1 MTTSIPKTSSRRNSP
16 DWSLFPEN
24 DGQCIT
30 GFMVND
36 SAMSI
41 NLHYQEVSN
50 QRTGQ
55 VLTFNVNTDY
65 AYTGIRH
72 DPTGTHLASLKSGIE
87 NLVHSS
93 DMGCLAYMQGLT
105 GYYNQLEFPYLN
117 SLGSAGQIVSIESA
131 TLYLYPLARSYNEVS
146 QLPNDIRL
154 YITDE
159 NNVLEDYV
167 YGSDGVTVQTG
178 DLTIDEM
185 YGKRDLLLLRP
196 HRIHPQQLRHFGHQA
211 AETADESDRRRKHH
225 HLQRGHLHQRPR
237 TRETM
242 QIRRKI
248 QNIQRAMKRHYR
260 IPLLLCSLCTAS
272 LTAVAQNTTN
282 LPTSMYGVGELSA
295 GDGGR
300 YAGMGNTGIALN
312 RTGFLNTLNPAA
324 ITRMDTACFTFDV
337 GVSASYARYSF
348 LSEHSSNF
356 TGNPN
361 RISMGFRVLPR
372 WYALVGAAPYSSVG
386 YVIQTE
392 EEIEGMPGNYTY
404 SLFEGTGGL
413 YRCYVTNAFAL
424 SRQLSVGINL
434 GMIAGTVTQSET
446 QESAVVKYES
456 SKQVFYADFGI
467 HYEWGATGQRKWA
480 AGLVFAPSLPISH
493 DNTLTYSNSS
503 TSENLDKGYHS
514 RTQYLPM
521 HLGTGLSITT
531 ERWVLT
537 ADYNYLDWSRNSSSY
552 TSMKYE
558 NQHKVNL
565 ERTLHYEATSGTFH
579 RADGWNRFR
588 QLLYQPERR
597 EDAVSGSQC
606 RGQLPIRYSY
616 LSLGATWRKQ
626 LNTRSN
632 LMQESRFS
640 LNLNLT
646 FGERIFESK
655 TKVIQGSG
663 SPQITRILHRMI
675 IICWIY
681 ICNALHI

>member
-1 MTTSIPKTSSRRNSP
+1 
-16 DWSLFPEN
+16 
-24 DGQCIT
+24 
-30 GFMVND
+30 
-36 SAMSI
+36 
-41 NLHYQEVSN
+41 
-50 QRTGQ
+50 
-55 VLTFNVNTDY
+55 
-65 AYTGIRH
+65 
-72 DPTGTHLASLKSGIE
+72 
-87 NLVHSS
+87 
-93 DMGCLAYMQGLT
+93 
-105 GYYNQLEFPYLN
+105 
-117 SLGSAGQIVSIESA
+117 
-131 TLYLYPLARSYNEVS
+131 
-146 QLPNDIRL
+146 
-154 YITDE
+154 
-159 NNVLEDYV
+159 
-167 YGSDGVTVQTG
+167 
-178 DLTIDEM
+178 
-185 YGKRDLLLLRP
+185 
-196 HRIHPQQLRHFGHQA
+196 
-211 AETADESDRRRKHH
+211 
-225 HLQRGHLHQRPR
+225 
-237 TRETM
+237 
-242 QIRRKI
+242 
-248 QNIQRAMKRHYR
+248 MKRHYR

-361 RISMGFRVLPR
+361 RISMSFRVLPR

-392 EEIEGMPGNYTY
+392 EEIKGMPSNYTY

-456 SKQVFYADFGI
+456 SKQAFYADFGI

-531 ERWVLT
+531 ELWVLT

-565 ERTLHYEATSGTFH
+565 GGSYITKPRLARSTELMGGIGFGNSYINLKGGKMQYLEASVGASF
-579 RADGWNRFR
+579 
-588 QLLYQPERR
+588 
-597 EDAVSGSQC
+597 
-606 RGQLPIRYSY
+606 PIRYSY

-646 FGERIFESK
+646 FGERISRAK
-655 TKVIQGSG
+655 LK
-663 SPQITRILHRMI
+663 
-675 IICWIY
+675 
-681 ICNALHI
+681 